1 MTVVWADDGGQEGR
15 PAWRKKVIKDMSLK
29 IILSWLLPV
38 SPFFY
43 ILAHFDM
50 DRLPHHVLPV
60 MIDTSETTSLNNF
73 FPALSLWFLNC
84 CYSQ

>member
-1 MTVVWADDGGQEGR
+1 M
-15 PAWRKKVIKDMSLK
+15 IKDMSLK

-50 DRLPHHVLPV
+50 DHLPHRVLPT
-60 MIDTSETTSLNNF
+60 MTDTSETTSLNNF
-73 FPALSLWFLNC
+73 FSALFLWFLNC
-84 CYSQ
+84 CCSQ